1 MFLSA
6 FARKPYSGYCAVH
19 VPLRMNTTDSRVQ
32 PSPSPILELSSG
44 QNLTDIR
51 EQLKKL
57 ERRDWWLWSL
67 AVIVMLLL
75 TIAVVSLSFP
85 ELVAPQDEFF
95 QFSLNQAVRGLVGLV
110 LLFNT
115 YTIYQQAMIK
125 RLRRQF
131 SQQLDAMSQLN
142 MRAEELHRLATT
154 DPHRPGKPAHRGAAA
169 GSGSRKVAALRPSAY
184 RCGFRLGRIQI
195 YQRSL
200 RAPGR

>member
-6 FARKPYSGYCAVH
+6 FAPKPYSGYCAVH
-19 VPLRMNTTDSRVQ
+19 VPLRMTTTDSPVH
-32 PSPSPILELSSG
+32 PSPSPILELSSS

-75 TIAVVSLSFP
+75 TVAVVSLSFP
-85 ELVAPQDEFF
+85 DLVAPQDEFF

-115 YTIYQQAMIK
+115 YTVYQHVMMK
-125 RLRRQF
+125 RARHLLTKQIEE
-131 SQQLDAMSQLN
+131 MS
-142 MRAEELHRLATT
+142 RLHVVADEFYKQATT
-154 DPHRPGKPAHRGAAA
+154 DTLTGLANRRTAEQYLI
-169 GSGSRKVAALRPSAY
+169 SEV
-184 RCGFRLGRIQI
+184 
-195 YQRSL
+195 
-200 RAPGR
+200 